1 MPQIQNIEWPRLIDY
16 NTPRNYEFNGETRW
30 GRYEHKHDLRGSS
43 RVVHCPKC
51 GAVMTPTVNNQWIC
65 PKDKKVVYAPMTVD
79 EKYGYILSDIIDY
92 YHSRGRF
99 PSARWVENVITEGYG
114 LTIKRDVTPENF
126 LNLAKAKLDLQKID
140 ERGA

>member
-1 MPQIQNIEWPRLIDY
+1 MPCFQDHGCPQLIDY
-16 NTPRNYEFNGETRW
+16 NSPKSYEVN
-30 GRYEHKHDLRGSS
+30 KGSS
-43 RVVHCPKC
+43 WGVYKSKSNLRSASRIIRCPKC
-51 GAVMTPTVNNQWIC
+51 GAAMTPTVNDQWVC

-79 EKYGYILSDIIDY
+79 EKYGYILCDIIDY

-126 LNLAKAKLDLQKID
+126 LNLAKAKIDLQKVD
-140 ERGA
+140 ERSA